1 MTLTQLMTA
10 YNAFCDIVNADMV
23 KSLMKDASSL
33 TKCETGILALFL
45 KATKT
50 GGSPTARDFS
60 TTLAAINN

>member
-10 YNAFCDIVNADMV
+10 YNDFCDVVNADMV
-23 KSLMKDASSL
+23 KSLIKDTSSL
-33 TKCETGILALFL
+33 TKCEAAVLALFL

-60 TTLAAINN
+60 TTLAALNN